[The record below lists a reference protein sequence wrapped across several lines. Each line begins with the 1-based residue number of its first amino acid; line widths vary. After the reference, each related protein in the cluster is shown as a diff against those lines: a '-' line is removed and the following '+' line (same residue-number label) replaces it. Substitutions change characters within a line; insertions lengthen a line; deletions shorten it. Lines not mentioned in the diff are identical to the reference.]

1 MLIKRTKPYEIKDS
15 ELTSIEN
22 YNRRETIM
30 KALALGALALPLGS
44 SLQAQAAAE
53 KSDFIQR
60 KFFFKKDPAFPVS
73 KLTPNSLTPEKKAI
87 TYNNYYEFGVQKE
100 DPSSSKAANEVFSK
114 AKLDPW
120 SVVIDGLVE
129 KPVKLSLETIVAK
142 MPLVERNYHFRCVE
156 AWSMNLPYMGFRL
169 KDLLAVVKPLSSAKF
184 VHFETIVDPEMP
196 AVKSP
201 SIAGGIKFPYIEG
214 LRLDEAY
221 NDLTLLAIGLYGKA
235 LLPQSGA
242 PLRLVVPWKYGFKS
256 IKSIVRI
263 SFVDKLPS
271 TMWVNLASDE
281 YGFYANVNP
290 NVPHPRWSQ
299 ASENYIGDSFFNE
312 RIPTKMFNGYG
323 EEVASMYK
331 GMDLTKNF

>member
-1 MLIKRTKPYEIKDS
+1 MLIKRPKSYDIKDS
-15 ELTSIEN
+15 DLTSIEN
-22 YNRRETIM
+22 YERRESIM
-30 KALALGALALPLGS
+30 KALAVGGLLVPLTS
-44 SLQAQAAAE
+44 SLYAASTAE
-53 KSDFIQR
+53 KSDFIKR
-60 KFFFKKDPAFPVS
+60 KFIYSKDPHFPVS
-73 KLTPNSLTPEKKAI
+73 ALTPPSLTPERKAE

-100 DPSSSKAANEVFSK
+100 DPSSSAAAKEVFSK

-169 KDLLAVVKPLSSAKF
+169 KDLLAVVKPLSSAKY
-184 VHFETIVDPEMP
+184 VHFETIVDPDMP

-201 SIAGGIKFPYIEG
+201 GIAGGIKFPYTEG

-221 NDLTLLAIGLYGKA
+221 NDLTLMAIGLYGKA
-235 LLPQSGA
+235 LLPQNGA
-242 PLRLVVPWKYGFKS
+242 PLRLIVPWKYGFKS

-271 TMWVNLASDE
+271 TMWVSLASDE

-299 ASENYIGDSFFNE
+299 ATENYIGDSFFNE

-323 EEVASMYK
+323 EEVAMMYK